1 VVIDA
6 SAVVDLVT
14 KSSREGRIAFAI
26 RGRALAAPQIVFLEV
41 VHACRR
47 MLRAGDLTPTAAERA
62 IAELALLDLTAHD
75 HLPLMPR
82 VWQLRDR
89 CTAYDAAYVALA
101 ERLGRPLLTT
111 DARLTRAIG
120 SLLPV
125 VALGRGSA
133 R

>member
-1 VVIDA
+1 VVI
-6 SAVVDLVT
+6 
-14 KSSREGRIAFAI
+14 
-26 RGRALAAPQIVFLEV
+26 EV

-47 MLRAGDLTPTAAERA
+47 MLRAGDLTTTAAERA

-75 HLPLMPR
+75 HLPLMTR

-133 R
+133 SAR